1 MPKKLAA
8 DNVMESLRELL
19 DLFQTGNISKEAF
32 GRRMRIVRKLTADT
46 IEQRAIKMGTTTN
59 NLQSLESAASGSHPN
74 TAWIGWVMDNTP
86 ADANFIVSGEYTKL
100 TYEAIEQLAAV
111 AYEIPYNK

>member
-1 MPKKLAA
+1 
-8 DNVMESLRELL
+8 MESAHKLL

-46 IEQRAIKMGTTTN
+46 LEQRAIKMGTTGN
-59 NLQSLESAASGSHPN
+59 NLQSLESADSGSHPN
-74 TAWIGWVMDNTP
+74 LAWIGWVMDNTP

-111 AYEIPYNK
+111 AYKVPYNK